1 MSSLKIYLALYKGRR
16 DGTGAQVWAARF
28 SDWLTRVLTRG
39 QYSHCEIA
47 VALDGGQFE
56 CYSSSIRDGGVRCKT
71 MPLPAAKWDLI
82 ELPDSSGSL
91 KTNLAAVFA
100 QTQGQRYDLPG
111 ALGVV
116 FKTRQRHDRW
126 FCSEWCGQVL
136 GLSEPWRFSPNDL
149 AAVAAA
155 LTVSGSLNESETRS
169 KA

>member
-1 MSSLKIYLALYKGRR
+1 MGEQKMSQAKIYLALYKGRR
-16 DGTGAQVWAARF
+16 DGSGAQVWAARF
-28 SDWLTRVLTRG
+28 TDWLTRKLTRG

-47 VALDGGQFE
+47 VALDGGQFD

-71 MPLPAAKWDLI
+71 MPLPEAKWDLI

-100 QTQGQRYDLPG
+100 QTQGQRYDLAG

-116 FKTRQRHDRW
+116 FKTRQRSGRW

-149 AAVAAA
+149 AVIARSLTPTKKAA
-155 LTVSGSLNESETRS
+155 
-169 KA
+169 

>member
-1 MSSLKIYLALYKGRR
+1 MTNNRIYLACYKGRR
-16 DGTGAQVWAARF
+16 DGSGAQVWAARF
-28 SDWLTRVLTRG
+28 TDWLTRVLTRG

-56 CYSSSIRDGGVRCKT
+56 CYSSSIRDGGVRMKT
-71 MPLPAAKWDLI
+71 MPLPSEKWDLI
-82 ELPDSSGSL
+82 ALPDVAGSL

-100 QTQGQRYDLPG
+100 RTQGQRYDLPG

-116 FKTRQRHDRW
+116 FKTRQRHERW

-149 AAVAAA
+149 AVIARSLKNEGAADE
-155 LTVSGSLNESETRS
+155 ND
-169 KA
+169 

>member
-1 MSSLKIYLALYKGRR
+1 MTNNRIYLACYKGRR
-16 DGTGAQVWAARF
+16 DGSGAQVWAARF
-28 SDWLTRVLTRG
+28 TDWLTRVLTRG
-39 QYSHCEIA
+39 IYSHCEIA

-56 CYSSSIRDGGVRCKT
+56 CYSSSIRDGGVRMKT
-71 MPLPAAKWDLI
+71 MPLPSEKWDLI
-82 ELPDSSGSL
+82 ALPDVAGSL

-100 QTQGQRYDLPG
+100 RTQGQRYDLPG

-149 AAVAAA
+149 AVIARSLKNKGAADE
-155 LTVSGSLNESETRS
+155 ND
-169 KA
+169 

>member
-1 MSSLKIYLALYKGRR
+1 MTQVYLALYKGRKR
-16 DGTGAQVWAARF
+16 GKTPREQWQRLMDWAVRWA
-28 SDWLTRVLTRG
+28 TNG

-71 MPLPAAKWDLI
+71 MPLPTAKWDLI
-82 ELPDSSGSL
+82 ALPERESL
-91 KTNLAAVFA
+91 SAALQLVWL
-100 QTQGQRYDLPG
+100 QTQGRRYDLPG

-116 FKTRQRHDRW
+116 FKTRQRHERW

-149 AAVAAA
+149 AVIARSLTPTKKAA
-155 LTVSGSLNESETRS
+155 
-169 KA
+169 

>member
-16 DGTGAQVWAARF
+16 DGSGAQVWAARF
-28 SDWLTRVLTRG
+28 SDWLTRKLTRG
-39 QYSHCEIA
+39 IYSHCEIA
-47 VALDGGQFE
+47 VDTGGGQFE

-100 QTQGQRYDLPG
+100 RTQGQRYDLPG

-116 FKTRQRHDRW
+116 FKTRQRSGRW

-149 AAVAAA
+149 AVIARSLKNKGAADE
-155 LTVSGSLNESETRS
+155 ND
-169 KA
+169 

>member
-28 SDWLTRVLTRG
+28 TDWLTRRLTRG

-47 VALDGGQFE
+47 VALDGVQFE

-71 MPLPAAKWDLI
+71 MTLPAAKWDLI

-116 FKTRQRHDRW
+116 FKTRQRSGRW

-149 AAVAAA
+149 AVIARSLKNKGAADE
-155 LTVSGSLNESETRS
+155 ND
-169 KA
+169 

>member
-1 MSSLKIYLALYKGRR
+1 MIYLALYHGHR

-28 SDWLTRVLTRG
+28 TDWLTRKLTRG
-39 QYSHCEIA
+39 QYSHCEI
-47 VALDGGQFE
+47 VEFVGDNE
-56 CYSSSIRDGGVRCKT
+56 YRCHSSSIRDGGVRCKY

-82 ELPDSSGSL
+82 ELPNVSPQGLPTVAGSL

-100 QTQGQRYDLPG
+100 QTQGQRYDLAG

-149 AAVAAA
+149 AVIARSLKNKGAADE
-155 LTVSGSLNESETRS
+155 ND
-169 KA
+169 

>member
-1 MSSLKIYLALYKGRR
+1 MAQVCLALYKGRKR
-16 DGTGAQVWAARF
+16 GKTPRELWQRFADWAVRTA
-28 SDWLTRVLTRG
+28 TRG

-47 VALDGGQFE
+47 LALGGGQFE
-56 CYSSSIRDGGVRCKT
+56 CYSSSLRDGGVRCKT
-71 MPLPAAKWDLI
+71 MPLPVAKWDLI
-82 ELPDSSGSL
+82 ALPERESL
-91 KTNLAAVFA
+91 SAALQLVWL
-100 QTQGQRYDLPG
+100 QTQGRRYDLPG

-149 AAVAAA
+149 AAIARA
-155 LTVSGSLNESETRS
+155 LQVSGSLNEPETGS

>member
-1 MSSLKIYLALYKGRR
+1 MTNNRIYLACYKGRR
-16 DGTGAQVWAARF
+16 DGSGAQVWAARF
-28 SDWLTRVLTRG
+28 TDWLTRVLTRG

-71 MPLPAAKWDLI
+71 MPLPSEKWDLI
-82 ELPDSSGSL
+82 ELPDVAGSL

-100 QTQGQRYDLPG
+100 QTQGQRYDLAG

-116 FKTRQRHDRW
+116 FKTRQRSGRW

-149 AAVAAA
+149 AVIARSLTPTKKAA
-155 LTVSGSLNESETRS
+155 
-169 KA
+169 